1 MILQKIF
8 ANVLFAKLW
17 YFYHQ
22 SILLN
27 GIFLQVN
34 ETNKGSYLRTLKDD
48 ECLLQVQRNWVKASE
63 WSFWLIRK
71 EVMDSPTF
79 EFRPT
84 RDKELEIPIDVS
96 YLNREYSVLTIPMSD
111 DSTCTEVIEK
121 VRK

>member
-1 MILQKIF
+1 M
-8 ANVLFAKLW
+8 
-17 YFYHQ
+17 
-22 SILLN
+22 
-27 GIFLQVN
+27 QVN

-48 ECLLQVQRNWVKASE
+48 ECPLQIQCNWSKASE

-71 EVMDSPTF
+71 DVVDSPMF

-111 DSTCTEVIEK
+111 DSTCADVIEK
-121 VRK
+121 VMK